1 MTFKTI
7 LSAALL
13 TLAPTLALANSG
25 CGWEKRMNASQC
37 ADGKVFDSASGT
49 CVDRATS

>member
-7 LSAALL
+7 LSAAVL
-13 TLAPTLALANSG
+13 TLAPTLALANG

-49 CVDRATS
+49 CVDQATS